1 MDVPVTVNVQLMEP
15 NGITLNSSALSLTG
29 STYTTKVFVG
39 DFGRD
44 KSGNYSCTADV
55 RSSFLFHTNSISQ
68 ATTAHVT
75 VGKIINFYDILSY
88 TLYMHMHAYI

>member
-1 MDVPVTVNVQLMEP
+1 MDVPVTVNVQLMKP
-15 NGITLNSSALSLTG
+15 NGITLNSFALSLTG
-29 STYTTKVFVG
+29 STYTTEVFVG

-55 RSSFLFHTNSISQ
+55 RSSFLFHTNSIST

-75 VGKIINFYDILSY
+75 VGKI
-88 TLYMHMHAYI
+88 THMHDTL